1 MEEIWKDI
9 KGFEGEYQISNNGR
23 VKSFLGN
30 PKGRIRKNTN
40 KKGWYLTMVLHHK
53 NGDRKDGM
61 TVRIH
66 RLVAEH
72 FIPNPLNLHEVN
84 HKDFNKQNNH
94 VNNLE
99 WVSRYQNHIHAVRN
113 IPSMTAAMIKY
124 NQTIRPKVILQFD
137 LNGNIIGE
145 YKNGKE
151 ASLKSNV
158 CQRNILQVA
167 NKTEYRPGLSRKTA
181 GGFIWRFKEETI

>member
-1 MEEIWKDI
+1 MEEVWKDI
-9 KGFEGEYQISNNGR
+9 KGFEGEYQISNYGR
-23 VKSFLGN
+23 FKSFLGEIN
-30 PKGRIRKNTN
+30 GKIRKTTDKN
-40 KKGWYLTMVLHHK
+40 GWYLTVNLRHK
-53 NGDRKDGM
+53 NNPKKGKV

-66 RLVAEH
+66 RLVAMY
-72 FIPNPLNLHEVN
+72 FIPNPNNLTEVN
-84 HKDFNKQNNH
+84 HKDLNKQNNH
-94 VNNLE
+94 VDNLE

-145 YKNGKE
+145 YKNSTE
-151 ASLKSNV
+151 ASIKSNV